1 MDYGE
6 PEKGNTMTIAKAI
19 EKTGKKTAVKTAEK
33 TAVKKTAVK
42 KTAVKTAEKTVKI
55 SSNRTI
61 RDTKRNLQGKVH
73 AASGNGG
80 HVKGQVT
87 YLIGQGRLIL
97 SYNPDDKAIIRMLEK
112 VALKGEKAGLSYKNS
127 CKAAIREYAD

>member
-19 EKTGKKTAVKTAEK
+19 EKTGKKTAVKTEK

-42 KTAVKTAEKTVKI
+42 KTAVKTAEKTVKS

-97 SYNPDDKAIIRMLEK
+97 QYNPDDKAIIRMLEK

>member
-6 PEKGNTMTIAKAI
+6 PEKGNTMSIAKAI
-19 EKTGKKTAVKTAEK
+19 EKTGKKTAVKTDKTAEK
-33 TAVKKTAVK
+33 TAVKT
-42 KTAVKTAEKTVKI
+42 EKTVK
-55 SSNRTI
+55 SSSTRTI

-73 AASGNGG
+73 ADSGNGG

-97 SYNPDDKAIIRMLEK
+97 QYNPDDKAIIRMLEK

>member
-19 EKTGKKTAVKTAEK
+19 EKTGKKTAVKTD
-33 TAVKKTAVK
+33 KTAVK

-97 SYNPDDKAIIRMLEK
+97 QYNPDDKAIIRMLEK